1 MAAAV
6 AAAGV
11 EPKLLV
17 RALGATAI
25 RKADPQLNSTTRP
38 TREEWEAVERAF
50 EQLRAELRA

>member
-11 EPKLLV
+11 EPRLLA

-25 RKADPQLNSTTRP
+25 RKADPQLRIRRRGPLARSGK
-38 TREEWEAVERAF
+38 
-50 EQLRAELRA
+50 L